1 MAPKVSTKYIYH
13 CSGTEESSCSLLE
26 EMQKTESEVYWDLST
41 ITIYTIFFFLIYFH
55 MWMVRFALK
64 LYAAKKIFRI
74 IFVKVKK
81 VLAKL
86 VPVFDKNQDDIDG
99 DQETKNK
106 HQNEEHEKISNNFQY
121 GCDDEIY
128 PWEM

>member
-1 MAPKVSTKYIYH
+1 M
-13 CSGTEESSCSLLE
+13 E

-41 ITIYTIFFFLIYFH
+41 ITIYTIFFFLIYFLV
-55 MWMVRFALK
+55 WMVRFALK